1 MAQAPIPKGS
11 YVNTPANSF
20 SSWDILGIIAN
31 NTTRDE
37 KIHILYFFLV
47 VVPITGFL
55 TDVIQAIALLFK
67 PTKLL
72 FKIMKFLGFFDEV
85 MQRINPLDASLLLM
99 FLPEEPRKEAQL
111 LLKKLKRSLLVD

>member
-1 MAQAPIPKGS
+1 MALTPVPKGR
-11 YVNTPANSF
+11 YVNTPPNSF
-20 SSWDILGIIAN
+20 SSGDILRIIAN
-31 NTTRDE
+31 NTTREE

>member
-20 SSWDILGIIAN
+20 SSGDILRIIAN